1 VPVRPARIEDVAEIA
16 KIHVR
21 TWQSAYAGLVP
32 QSYLDSL
39 TPAQREPG
47 WTRAIQDGD
56 ASRGAILVATDDRGR
71 LVGFARVGE
80 SRDPDSSAPDVGEV
94 RAIYLAP
101 QSWGTGAGRALMTA
115 ALSRLTDLG
124 YQQATLWLLDS
135 NARARRFY
143 EAAGFHPDGA
153 VKDDD
158 SRGFILREIRYRKAL
173 T

>member
-1 VPVRPARIEDVAEIA
+1 VPVRSARIEDVAEIA
-16 KIHVR
+16 EIHVR
-21 TWQSAYAGLVP
+21 SWQSAYAGLIP
-32 QSYLDSL
+32 QSYLESL

-56 ASRGAILVATDDRGR
+56 ASRGAVLVATDDRGR
-71 LVGFARVGE
+71 PVGFARVGE
-80 SRDPDSSAPDVGEV
+80 SRDPDSAAPDVGEV

-101 QSWGTGAGRALMTA
+101 ESWGTGAGRALMTA

-124 YQQATLWLLDS
+124 YQQATLWVLDS
-135 NARARRFY
+135 NARARRFC